1 MFAEELVKIYSFH
14 TFDGIGG
21 AMSGKKNPM
30 ASRIDGHTSDL
41 LHILTAAAN
50 GDQLALETAHLSGVD
65 MNLADYDNRTA
76 LHLAVAENRVNCI
89 KYLIQTCKVDLEF
102 PDR

>member
-30 ASRIDGHTSDL
+30 VKKA
-41 LHILTAAAN
+41 
-50 GDQLALETAHLSGVD
+50 
-65 MNLADYDNRTA
+65 
-76 LHLAVAENRVNCI
+76 
-89 KYLIQTCKVDLEF
+89 KYLKNFHSVNTRPAELMDTPVICF
-102 PDR
+102 IF

>member
-50 GDQLALETAHLSGVD
+50 GDQLALETAHLSGGD

>member
-30 ASRIDGHTSDL
+30 VKKSKKSEIISL
-41 LHILTAAAN
+41 SKLH
-50 GDQLALETAHLSGVD
+50 
-65 MNLADYDNRTA
+65 
-76 LHLAVAENRVNCI
+76 
-89 KYLIQTCKVDLEF
+89 
-102 PDR
+102 

>member
-30 ASRIDGHTSDL
+30 VIKAKISEIISL
-41 LHILTAAAN
+41 SKLH
-50 GDQLALETAHLSGVD
+50 
-65 MNLADYDNRTA
+65 
-76 LHLAVAENRVNCI
+76 
-89 KYLIQTCKVDLEF
+89 
-102 PDR
+102 

>member
-30 ASRIDGHTSDL
+30 
-41 LHILTAAAN
+41 
-50 GDQLALETAHLSGVD
+50 VD
-65 MNLADYDNRTA
+65 INLIRN
-76 LHLAVAENRVNCI
+76 NVNICNC
-89 KYLIQTCKVDLEF
+89 LGQQN
-102 PDR
+102 